1 MEELNQRIDKWLW
14 CARFFKSRV
23 LAQKVLLSGKVRLNG
38 KVISKSHA
46 KLNVGDYISFLQG
59 SRLREIQ
66 ILSLAITRRSSDEA
80 QKLYEDNSMKIRDTI
95 NKKINNSIF
104 YRKLGQGR
112 PTKRDRRKLDK
123 LINIG

>member
-1 MEELNQRIDKWLW
+1 MGEFNQRIDKWLW

-80 QKLYEDNSMKIRDTI
+80 QKLYEDNSIKIRDTI
-95 NKKINNSIF
+95 NKNINDSIF

>member
-1 MEELNQRIDKWLW
+1 MGEFNQRIDKWLW